1 MFSQGEVFR
10 NTRESSG
17 VSLEEASRDLDI
29 PVIELEQ
36 IEAGAFGA
44 FEDIY
49 LLKNK
54 ILEYAKYLGLDLN
67 KVLED
72 FNEYM
77 FDRTSKI
84 KLKNIENEMKE
95 LEKEELADEENRI
108 SSPYTKYVPKER
120 TVPYII
126 AGILIVV
133 LILVIVFWSLS
144 TIVGFNKKTKTIS
157 YVGGIYEFTEQNNI
171 N

>member
-17 VSLEEASRDLDI
+17 VSLEEASKDLNI

-84 KLKNIENEMKE
+84 KLKSIETEMKE
-95 LEKEELADEENRI
+95 LEKEEMIDEENRV
-108 SSPYTKYVPKER
+108 SSPYTKYIPKER

-126 AGILIVV
+126 GGILIVI
-133 LILVIVFWSLS
+133 LIILIVFWSIS
-144 TIVGFNKKTKTIS
+144 TIMGFNKKTKTIS
-157 YVGGIYEFTEQNNI
+157 YVGGAYEFTQQNN
-171 N
+171 NG